1 MEVDLD
7 KIKEAGKLSTVM
19 VIETA
24 GNEVEITKRR
34 KSNWWNRSGWNNIIG
49 NKNFAVILLYTKR
62 DKY

>member
-24 GNEVEITKRR
+24 GNEVEITKEG
-34 KSNWWNRSGWNNIIG
+34 KVIG
-49 NKNFAVILLYTKR
+49 GTDQVGTIL
-62 DKY
+62 